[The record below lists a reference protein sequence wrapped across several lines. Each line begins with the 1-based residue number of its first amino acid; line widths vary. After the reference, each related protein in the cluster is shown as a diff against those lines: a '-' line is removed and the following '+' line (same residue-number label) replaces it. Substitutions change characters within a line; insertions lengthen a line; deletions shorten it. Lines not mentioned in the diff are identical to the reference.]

1 MDNFWLSFLP
11 IFMAVN
17 AIGLLPLFISL
28 TEGLEQDHIR
38 RIILQSVLT
47 ATAVSLFFLAVG
59 RIVLRLLG
67 ITVADFMIAG
77 GALLFIISLNDLLAV
92 ESKLRQ
98 IDITSMGAVP
108 LGVPLIV
115 GPAVLTTILILVPEH
130 GIVSTVAA
138 LIANI
143 LIAGGM
149 FWTSAPIIR
158 VLGKS
163 GAKTLSKIGDLLLAA
178 IAVMMIRKGVEQ
190 ILSGLSQ
197 SM

>member
-138 LIANI
+138 LI
-143 LIAGGM
+143 
-149 FWTSAPIIR
+149 
-158 VLGKS
+158 
-163 GAKTLSKIGDLLLAA
+163 
-178 IAVMMIRKGVEQ
+178 
-190 ILSGLSQ
+190 
-197 SM
+197 